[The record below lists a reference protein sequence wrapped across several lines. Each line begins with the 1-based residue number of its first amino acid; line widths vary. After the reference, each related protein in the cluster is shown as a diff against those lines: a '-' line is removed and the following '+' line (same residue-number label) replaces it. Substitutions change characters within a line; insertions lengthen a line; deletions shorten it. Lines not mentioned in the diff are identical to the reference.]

1 MKMSIEMR
9 ADLLKTLMVEDRQE
23 IRGIRSSIYRLT
35 TLLATAPFAITAFLL
50 GRDHVLPVSSLT
62 CSIID
67 ALFVFLLWAIFW
79 RLKRDLYRSRQCLA
93 ARQKM
98 IGDLETAFAVD
109 LFNPFQD
116 ARNQTPDVKDSE
128 LWFLPILA
136 TFVIVI
142 KALVVYYQFSHT
154 SVAAAISCPH

>member
-9 ADLLKTLMVEDRQE
+9 ADLLKTLMIEDRQE

-50 GRDHVLPVSSLT
+50 GGDQVLPVSSLT
-62 CSIID
+62 CSTID
-67 ALFVFLLWAIFW
+67 GLFVFLVWAIFW
-79 RLKRDLYRSRQCLA
+79 RLKCDLYRARQCLT

-98 IGDLETAFAVD
+98 IGEVETVFAID
-109 LFNPFQD
+109 LFNPFPD

-136 TFVIVI
+136 TVVIVI
-142 KALVVYYQFSHT
+142 KALVVYHQFSHKMVT
-154 SVAAAISCPH
+154 AAVCCPH